1 MPYTFSALD
10 RIARSSRYQPTR
22 LPGILEGPADKG
34 LVIDFCFDD
43 GYQYMPSPLFIGI
56 FEFTMMR
63 AAPGVDSRKLGRLFH
78 EYLCWLRSCVRETTP
93 AFWPGRG
100 RKHPVQVAE
109 VRGIERPP
117 PTLEDT
123 GRSFLP
129 SISTVR
135 LVLAVLLTASAG
147 AAPGTAP
154 VHATATF
161 AGGCFWCMEPAFAG
175 LPGVLSVT
183 SGYTGGQQQA
193 PTYQDVSAGTTG
205 HAEAVQVVYDPAK
218 IGYAQVLQAF
228 WHNIDP
234 LSANGQFCDRGTQYR
249 SAIFYHDDGQRK
261 AAEESKQKLEERSNF
276 KGRIVTPIVAA
287 QTFYP
292 AEEYHQHFYR
302 KNPERYHEYRRG
314 CGRDR
319 RLKELWGES
328 AGGHR

>member
-1 MPYTFSALD
+1 M
-10 RIARSSRYQPTR
+10 
-22 LPGILEGPADKG
+22 
-34 LVIDFCFDD
+34 
-43 GYQYMPSPLFIGI
+43 
-56 FEFTMMR
+56 
-63 AAPGVDSRKLGRLFH
+63 
-78 EYLCWLRSCVRETTP
+78 
-93 AFWPGRG
+93 
-100 RKHPVQVAE
+100 
-109 VRGIERPP
+109 
-117 PTLEDT
+117 
-123 GRSFLP
+123 P

-135 LVLAVLLTASAG
+135 LVLAVLLAASAAG
-147 AAPGTAP
+147 AAAGTAP

-183 SGYTGGQQQA
+183 SGYAGGQKQA
-193 PTYQDVSAGTTG
+193 PTYQEVSAGTTG
-205 HAEAVQVVYDPAK
+205 HAEAVQVVYDPAQ
-218 IGYAQVLQAF
+218 IGYAQVLEAF

-261 AAEESKQKLEERSNF
+261 AAEESKQKLEQRPNF
-276 KGRIVTPIVAA
+276 KGRIATPIVAA

-319 RLKELWGES
+319 RLKELWGDS